1 MVSPHE
7 KNLLSFRLLSMATDF
22 ETGLLALMI
31 QRSDEALLVSR
42 QLFPLEMKAGRSV
55 ELESP
60 SINALVDKG
69 VVERTEEGLL
79 ILVEAVIRLLSEPSR
94 VATNTTTGRSS
105 KKTSTTEFVFEASS
119 MHGQALAFVPQIGAR
134 VRSGI
139 VSQVALLDF
148 DTAQMVVHEVGARM
162 VNGSIKGDAVTYAR
176 GIVAKALRAQF
187 VPAAGLALADEL
199 DDQREVK
206 DVTALNGYLR
216 VVK

>member
-1 MVSPHE
+1 MLSPTE
-7 KNLLSFRLLSMATDF
+7 KNLLSLRLLSTGTDF
-22 ETGLLALMI
+22 DTGLLALLI
-31 QRSDEALLVSR
+31 QKSDEALSVSR
-42 QLFPLEMKAGRSV
+42 RLFPLEMKAGRV
-55 ELESP
+55 IALESP
-60 SINALVDKG
+60 SINALVEKG
-69 VVERTEEGLL
+69 VVERTEGGLL
-79 ILVEAVIRLLSEPSR
+79 ILVESVIRLLSEQSR

-105 KKTSTTEFVFEASS
+105 KKTSTTVFVFEASPV
-119 MHGQALAFVPQIGAR
+119 HGQSLAFVPQIGTR
-134 VRSGI
+134 VRFGI

-162 VNGSIKGDAVTYAR
+162 VNGSIKGDAVTYTR

-206 DVTALNGYLR
+206 DVAALKGCLR